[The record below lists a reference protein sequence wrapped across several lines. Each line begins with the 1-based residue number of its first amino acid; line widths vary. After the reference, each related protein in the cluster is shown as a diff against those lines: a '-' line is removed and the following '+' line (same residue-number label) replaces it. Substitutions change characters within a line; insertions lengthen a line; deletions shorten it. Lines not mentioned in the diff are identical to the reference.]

1 MHSLNLKLR
10 WLKHLLASFLLSPM
24 ASDEKPQLQSFIF
37 RQIFEDRLK
46 RAGGTIQPMSCK
58 VLHFIDSE
66 LGLRKQTRLPPTTGM
81 SFLGKSGMCCWEL
94 PPPSLG
100 NCNHNAPLPAWV
112 VLEGWKSVRLLRT
125 FVTSPRHVCV
135 QVLASKS
142 PS

>member
-10 WLKHLLASFLLSPM
+10 WLKHLLASFLLPPM
-24 ASDEKPQLQSFIF
+24 ASDEKPQLPSFIF

-46 RAGGTIQPMSCK
+46 RAGGTIQPMSWK

-66 LGLRKQTRLPPTTGM
+66 LGLRKQTRLPPTTRM
-81 SFLGKSGMCCWEL
+81 SFLGQSGMCCWEL

-112 VLEGWKSVRLLRT
+112 VLECWKSVRLLRT
-125 FVTSPRHVCV
+125 FVTSLRHVCV